1 MDEYKKIL
9 KSKDARF
16 FLLRM
21 LRFIPSKPMLK
32 LQYRIKFKRKLNLRH
47 PERFTEKIQWYKL
60 YYKDKLM
67 PICSDKY
74 TVREYVRSKG
84 LETILNE
91 LYCVFDKPDDIDL
104 SVLPNKF
111 VLKLSNA
118 SGANYICTDK
128 SAADEHE
135 LKQAFKRFERLV
147 KADAGREW
155 PYMKSKPVI
164 VAEKLLEDP
173 THYRNA
179 VNDYKIFCFNGKPT
193 YIICVSDRYTEYC
206 NHLVYDTEWNKINAA
221 SEGADLSK
229 DVPRPDNLYEM
240 LDVAHRLSE
249 DFPFAR
255 IDLYSLEGKTI
266 FGEITFYPWSGYM
279 EYEPDSF
286 DFELGKH
293 YTLPQKRKEG

>member
-1 MDEYKKIL
+1 MDEYKKIVR
-9 KSKDARF
+9 SKKLRF
-16 FLLRM
+16 SLLRL
-21 LRFIPSKPMLK
+21 LRFVPSKPMLK
-32 LQYRIKFKRKLNLRH
+32 LQYYIKFKRKLDLKN

-60 YYKDKLM
+60 YYKNELM
-67 PICSDKY
+67 PVCSDKY

-84 LETILNE
+84 LENILNE
-91 LYCVFDKPDDIDL
+91 LYCVFECPECISLSSLPD
-104 SVLPNKF
+104 KF

-128 SAADEHE
+128 SVANENK
-135 LKQAFKRFERLV
+135 LKRLFKHYRFLG
-147 KADAGREW
+147 KATAGREW
-155 PYMKSKPVI
+155 PYMQSKPVI
-164 VAEKLLEDP
+164 VAEKLLEDQ

-193 YIICVSDRYTEYC
+193 YIICVSDRYTEHC
-206 NHLVYDTEWNKINAA
+206 NHLVYDTEWNKINAV

-229 DVPRPDNLYEM
+229 DALKPENLSEM

-255 IDLYSLEGKTI
+255 IDLYSLKGKTI

-279 EYEPDSF
+279 EYDPDNF
-286 DFELGKH
+286 DF
-293 YTLPQKRKEG
+293 

>member
-1 MDEYKKIL
+1 MDEYKKII
-9 KSKDARF
+9 KSKNLRF
-16 FLLRM
+16 SLLRQM
-21 LRFIPSKPMLK
+21 RFVPSRPMLK
-32 LQYRIKFKRKLNLRH
+32 IQYRVKFKRKLNLKN

-60 YYKDKLM
+60 YYKNKLM
-67 PICSDKY
+67 PMCSDKY

-84 LETILNE
+84 LENILNE
-91 LYCVFDKPDDIDL
+91 LYCVFERPKDINLSALPD
-104 SVLPNKF
+104 KF

-128 SAADEHE
+128 SAADEDE
-135 LKQAFKRFERLV
+135 LKQLFKNYCRLV

-155 PYMKSKPVI
+155 PYMKSKSVI

-193 YIICVSDRYTEYC
+193 YIICVSDRHTEHC

-229 DVPRPDNLYEM
+229 DVPKPENLPEM

-255 IDLYSLEGKTI
+255 IDLYSLAGKTI

-279 EYEPDSF
+279 EYKPDSF
-286 DFELGKH
+286 DFELGRH
-293 YTLPQKRKEG
+293 FSLPEKRG